1 MTATRT
7 EVGECR
13 QCRSFCDKMVE
24 PRGCIELGCRF
35 LYSYVDRLN
44 GAQYV
49 GCMQEVFGAEI
60 ELSAVLEPGGFGGVK
75 MTGDPLPHC
84 QFAVER
90 AYDGHGRVLRLRQP
104 ALLRLHRRRLRGPA
118 RVRFARRLTTTRFSV
133 ESLSCQRLQRLP
145 RWTRTGF

>member
-24 PRGCIELGCRF
+24 PRGCIEMGCRF

-44 GAQYV
+44 GVQYV
-49 GCMQEVFGAEI
+49 GCMQKVFGAEV
-60 ELSAVLEPGGFGGVK
+60 ELAAVREPGGFGGVK

-90 AYDGHGRVLRLRQP
+90 AYEGSGESYDCVNRRFFDCSEEGAEGLRAFDLRD
-104 ALLRLHRRRLRGPA
+104 
-118 RVRFARRLTTTRFSV
+118 V
-133 ESLSCQRLQRLP
+133 
-145 RWTRTGF
+145 